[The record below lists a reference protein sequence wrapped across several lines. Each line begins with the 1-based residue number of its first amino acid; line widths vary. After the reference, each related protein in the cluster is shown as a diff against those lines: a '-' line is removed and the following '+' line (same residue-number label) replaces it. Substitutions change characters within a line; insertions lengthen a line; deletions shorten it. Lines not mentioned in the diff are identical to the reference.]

1 MNWVEF
7 KNKCNIYVG
16 YEIEKY
22 SGIVCPIGFV
32 NDSEQ
37 FFRYIIKRNAAKPI
51 YFKWILDCITI
62 LNSNKYISSQQIRSI
77 CKADCDTHIIFSL
90 LVKSLKLGVFDI
102 PNGRKLHIGIKKA

>member
-22 SGIVCPIGFV
+22 SGIVCPIGYV

-37 FFRYIIKRNAAKPI
+37 FFRYIIKWNAAKPI
-51 YFKWILDCITI
+51 YFKWI
-62 LNSNKYISSQQIRSI
+62 
-77 CKADCDTHIIFSL
+77 
-90 LVKSLKLGVFDI
+90 
-102 PNGRKLHIGIKKA
+102 